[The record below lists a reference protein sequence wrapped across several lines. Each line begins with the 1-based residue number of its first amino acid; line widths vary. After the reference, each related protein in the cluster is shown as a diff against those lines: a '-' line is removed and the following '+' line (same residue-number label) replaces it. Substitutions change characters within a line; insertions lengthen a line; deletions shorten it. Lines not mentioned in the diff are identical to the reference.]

1 MIAPKSQKDFKRAQ
15 KTTYGTHNSIHPAT
29 CLTRGLPANSN
40 SPPLYLIE
48 LKTLRDKYTSQE
60 AEAKNQ
66 THEKHRA
73 KKDPEHAHS
82 HKVKEEI
89 AATITVAAGGFALH
103 EKHERKAAKKE
114 DKKLHGKHHQYHL
127 F

>member
-1 MIAPKSQKDFKRAQ
+1 MAEKHHHLSHHKKGEDHGPVDYRKEEKHHKHLEHLGKA
-15 KTTYGTHNSIHPAT
+15 GAAAAGACNVPALSPFGHFV
-29 CLTRGLPANSN
+29 LTS
-40 SPPLYLIE
+40 
-48 LKTLRDKYTSQE
+48 
-60 AEAKNQ
+60 
-66 THEKHRA
+66 HEKHRA